1 MEHINIEEK
10 KKFIYSKINNLEFNS
25 IYLKDYIINSNVKY
39 TENSNGIFI
48 NLNTVSDFDIDNI
61 YNIIINKINYN
72 KLLSEKEYNV
82 NNNNFNNLVTEDK
95 KKKNYKD
102 FNVNDFSE
110 FDLELIKLSM
120 NK

>member
-1 MEHINIEEK
+1 MDNINIEEK
-10 KKFIYSKINNLEFNS
+10 KQYIYNKINTLEFNS
-25 IYLKDYIINSNVKY
+25 IYIKDYVVNSNIKY

-72 KLLSEKEYNV
+72 KLLSEKEYNIE
-82 NNNNFNNLVTEDK
+82 NNYYNLEK
-95 KKKNYKD
+95 EEIIEKIYKNID
-102 FNVNDFSE
+102 DNDFSE
-110 FDLELIKLSM
+110 FDLELIKLSL

>member
-1 MEHINIEEK
+1 MNTVNIEEK
-10 KKFIYSKINNLEFNS
+10 KQYIYDKINNLEFNS
-25 IYLKDYIINSNVKY
+25 IYIKDYVVNSNIKY
-39 TENSNGIFI
+39 TENLNGIFI

-72 KLLSEKEYNV
+72 KLLLEKEYNID
-82 NNNNFNNLVTEDK
+82 NNYSNFKKENKIEMKYKNFND
-95 KKKNYKD
+95 
-102 FNVNDFSE
+102 NDFSE